1 MRHALAAIKASIFV
15 GSPIPIISLKPG
27 NPRSFGSIG
36 TRAKLCA
43 ANKRHGHSH
52 PRVGVVDGIDTATVA
67 VRYPTWERS
76 QKHNAGRDSV
86 VSIMMPMISS
96 PNGNKSRA
104 IATNADMGT
113 NASLD
118 GRGIT
123 PDNVKLNLVPY

>member
-1 MRHALAAIKASIFV
+1 MATAVHDRPAIFAATRVSPVVINSGSVAGLSRAATSS
-15 GSPIPIISLKPG
+15 GADGNPHRSPIQAVTIMKIPS
-27 NPRSFGSIG
+27 
-36 TRAKLCA
+36 
-43 ANKRHGHSH
+43 AN
-52 PRVGVVDGIDTATVA
+52 
-67 VRYPTWERS
+67 
-76 QKHNAGRDSV
+76 SV
-86 VSIMMPMISS
+86 VSTMMPMISS

>member
-1 MRHALAAIKASIFV
+1 MANPHSSTMQAVTIMK
-15 GSPIPIISLKPG
+15 IPS
-27 NPRSFGSIG
+27 
-36 TRAKLCA
+36 
-43 ANKRHGHSH
+43 AN
-52 PRVGVVDGIDTATVA
+52 
-67 VRYPTWERS
+67 
-76 QKHNAGRDSV
+76 SV